1 MTKIG
6 DQLRKLAEEA
16 DSWPD
21 LGAYACVVTPDT
33 ALRTFTE
40 FFGSEPD
47 KAREQAVGLLD
58 NLTFEAKKARA

>member
-21 LGAYACVVTPDT
+21 LTAYACVVTKET
-33 ALRTFTE
+33 ALRSFTE
-40 FFGSEPD
+40 FIE
-47 KAREQAVGLLD
+47 REQDARRAALMLLIELVR
-58 NLTFEAKKARA
+58 N

>member
-16 DSWPD
+16 DSWAD
-21 LGAYACVVTPDT
+21 LGAYACVATPDT

-40 FFGSEPD
+40 FWLDEPD
-47 KAREQAVGLLD
+47 RARAQAVRLLEGLVFPD
-58 NLTFEAKKARA
+58 PA